1 MKYLPSYDLFLQFF
15 HIEEET
21 NDSKT
26 VVSMLSFSILER
38 RKSERDHRYVGL
50 VEKETLK
57 KE

>member
-1 MKYLPSYDLFLQFF
+1 MKYLPSYDLFLQFL

-26 VVSMLSFSILER
+26 VVSMLSCSVLER